1 MTTTPEIPTDIIE
14 AFSDS
19 LTDEVTPTTAF
30 EKSAV
35 LLWKGQVLR
44 PFSGRRLIAA
54 QACGLKIFKLAATDA
69 EAVSAYDGIFYDAVL
84 TVYLC
89 ASPNSESLLA
99 VRRPATVAESALTWA
114 DGQDLSPTSPDF
126 ADLLALFGQIM
137 QEITAS
143 TSEPV
148 PQATD
153 PAQKKIS

>member
-1 MTTTPEIPTDIIE
+1 MTTTPEIPDNIIIE

-35 LLWKGQVLR
+35 
-44 PFSGRRLIAA
+44 
-54 QACGLKIFKLAATDA
+54 
-69 EAVSAYDGIFYDAVL
+69 IFYDAVL

-89 ASPNSESLLA
+89 AAPNSESLLA
-99 VRRPATVAESALTWA
+99 VRRPAQVAESALLWA

-126 ADLLALFGQIM
+126 AELLALFGQIM

-153 PAQKKIS
+153 PAQKKIP